1 MEQTMRARAIEDAL
15 KQKLA
20 AEHVEVIDDSVLHEG
35 HPGARDG
42 GGHFRIVVVS
52 EEFRGLSRV
61 AAQRLVYGALA
72 ELMAGEIH
80 ALQMRTFTPER
91 WSAATASPT
100 GRS

>member
-1 MEQTMRARAIEDAL
+1 MRARAIEDAL
-15 KQKLA
+15 KQNLA

-61 AAQRLVYGALA
+61 AAQRLVYEALE
-72 ELMAGEIH
+72 ELMAREIH
-80 ALQMRTFTPER
+80 ALQMRTLTPEK
-91 WSAATASPT
+91 WSAETSSSAGGS
-100 GRS
+100 